1 MTFIADGV
9 PQEVAIFN
17 RNLDAAGSVPVSER
31 TILGNY
37 VMDRSD
43 LPLLLDRETS
53 GGSQTY
59 STGRVDM
66 AVTVLNDYA
75 ICQSKVVHTYFA
87 GKSHRIEI
95 TFDNYQNQAGVVKR
109 AGYFSSDFTGSF
121 DTSLDGFYFEADGT
135 DYSFNI
141 AKAGTIQKITRADW
155 NIDHLDGA
163 NDADN
168 PSGKEVLFDKFTVMA
183 IDFLYLGGTAVRF
196 GFKLGENFYWAHA
209 YEHSNVQ
216 TGTIVLTPNQPVR
229 WEIRSTGGAGS
240 AGQICAAVSTEGATN
255 KIGTGASTDFDT
267 LRVQANNV
275 GDTYLLC
282 AVRIDPSSQ
291 RGTAVLDLDYSAL
304 CTTSDDVV
312 VSIIINPTIAGT
324 ALVWNSMHASSNV
337 QYAIGDSVANPSTNT
352 VTNGTPIFRTH
363 IGSRNRQSLANAVA
377 TLLPQLGRSIAGVSD
392 VAALCV
398 SPLATGSNTDA
409 YGLIN
414 IIEN

>member
-1 MTFIADGV
+1 MTFIADKT
-9 PQEVAIFN
+9 PLEVAN
-17 RNLDAAGSVPVSER
+17 YKRSLDASGALPVSEK

-37 VMDRSD
+37 VMDRNN
-43 LPLLLDRETS
+43 LPLLLDRANS
-53 GGSQTY
+53 GGTQTY

-66 AVTVLNDYA
+66 AVALLNEYA
-75 ICQSKVVHTYFA
+75 ICQSKVVHPYFA

-95 TFDNYQNQAGVVKR
+95 TFDNYQNEVNVIKR
-109 AGYFSSDFTGSF
+109 AGYFSSDSTGSF
-121 DTSLDGFYFEADGT
+121 DTGLDGFYFESDGT

-141 AKAGTIQKITRADW
+141 AKNGTITKITQANW

-163 NDADN
+163 NDANN
-168 PSGKEVLFDKFTVMA
+168 PSGVEILFDKFNVMV

-196 GFKLGENFYWAHA
+196 GFKAGEDFLWAHA
-209 YEHSNVQ
+209 YQHSNIQ

-229 WEIRSTGGAGS
+229 WSIRSTGGSGS
-240 AGQICAAVSTEGATN
+240 CGQICAAVSTEGATN
-255 KIGTGASTDFDT
+255 KIGTSGTTGFDT

-282 AVRIDPSSQ
+282 AVRIDPTAQ
-291 RGTAVLDLDYSAL
+291 RGTAILDFDYSAL

-312 VSIIINPTIAGT
+312 ISIIINPTIAGT
-324 ALVWNSMHASSNV
+324 ALAWTQMHASSNV
-337 QYAIGDSVANPSTNT
+337 QYAIGDSVNNPSTNI
-352 VTNGTPIFRTH
+352 VTLGTPIFRTH
-363 IGSRNRQSLANAVA
+363 VGSRNRQALAGAVA
-377 TLLPQLGRSIAGVSD
+377 TLLPQLGKTIAGTSD
-392 VAALCV
+392 VVALCA